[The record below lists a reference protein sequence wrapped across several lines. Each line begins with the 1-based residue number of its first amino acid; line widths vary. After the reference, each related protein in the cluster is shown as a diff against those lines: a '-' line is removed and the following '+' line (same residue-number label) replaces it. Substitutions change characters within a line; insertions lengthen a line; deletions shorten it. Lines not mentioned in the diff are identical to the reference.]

1 MPPKPLGS
9 KAAPKIVASFTRERA
24 ALKAGARLVAG
35 VDEVGRG
42 PLAGPVV
49 AAAVAL
55 DPKRIP
61 KGLADSKALTRER
74 REALFVE
81 IMATATVA
89 FAAASTERIEAINIR
104 GATLWA
110 MARAVASLDER
121 PDLVFVDGRDTP
133 PGLPCPAQ
141 TVIGGD
147 ALVQSIAAA
156 SIVAKVV
163 RDRMMARLGESFP
176 AYGFERH
183 MGYGTPEHLAALA
196 AHGPCSHHRRAFA
209 PIAALL
215 QAAAA

>member
-1 MPPKPLGS
+1 MIGRMRPKLLI
-9 KAAPKIVASFTRERA
+9 PKIVASFSRERA
-24 ALKAGARLVAG
+24 ALKAGARFVAG

-49 AAAVAL
+49 AAAVVL
-55 DPKRIP
+55 DPKRVP

-74 REALFVE
+74 REELFIE
-81 IMATATVA
+81 IMAKAEVA
-89 FAAASTERIEAINIR
+89 FAAASTDRIEKINIR
-104 GATLWA
+104 GASLWA
-110 MARAVASLDER
+110 MTRAVASLGVK

-133 PGLPCPAQ
+133 PGLACPAK

-163 RDRMMARLGESFP
+163 RDRMMARLGEIYP
-176 AYGFERH
+176 HYGFERH
-183 MGYGTPEHLAALA
+183 MGYGTPEHLAALQL
-196 AHGPCSHHRRAFA
+196 HGPCSHHRRTFA

-215 QAAAA
+215 AQAA